1 MKRFSPIFLASY
13 WIITILSFA
22 SAIMVVLFYVPTE
35 ATMGHIQKIFYL
47 HLPSAICTFLACL
60 ITFVASIGYLIQRK
74 SVWDDLASA
83 AARVAVQLCTVVLLT
98 GMIWGRSAWGQW
110 WTWSPRLTFVL
121 VLWLL
126 YVVYLVVR
134 ISVESSQ
141 RRAVISA
148 VYGILAFLDV
158 PLVYLSVHLMPDI
171 HPTSISL
178 ISPMKLTLGIWF
190 IPVMLL
196 TAGLIVFRF
205 RLNTAQRAIA
215 DAEPME
221 ESAPAPL
228 RWVGGAL

>member
-13 WIITILSFA
+13 WTFTILSFVT
-22 SAIMVVLFYVPTE
+22 AIAVVLFYVPTE
-35 ATMGHIQKIFYL
+35 ATMGNIQKIFYL

-126 YVVYLVVR
+126 YVVYVVIR

-141 RRAVISA
+141 RRAIISA

-205 RLNTAQRAIA
+205 RLNAAQRSIA
-215 DAEPME
+215 DSDPME
-221 ESAPAPL
+221 EAAPVPL